1 MPNANRGLDG
11 DNGFYGVDTR
21 ANPATLK
28 AGMLQDANNVR
39 MDLQT
44 LQVRKGIKR
53 LLEAGTMATIG
64 RIYGTGVYVEKNGTE
79 NILLIGETGL
89 FKYNIST
96 GDVSSKYEYPYM
108 TVSGSTTRY
117 YRSVTQDQTQVIQA
131 AGKAYILRGEATRYI
146 NGSGAVGQRVVATNG
161 SNIVTV
167 TTTLPHGL
175 NVGDEFIIETPHV
188 ELNGPHGN
196 AGSYMVKTVPSLTS
210 FTYTIPV
217 NFNQN
222 QNGAYVIQVAK
233 PVLYF
238 DGTSVGVV
246 NQGIIDGT
254 LMGGTTPTACDF
266 PPTSKA
272 IYHKNRIYCKYS
284 KDEIAVSD
292 YLPDVDGNWKFD
304 LTIQALTVNQGDEQE
319 IVGFYP
325 WTRDEIL
332 VFKTNS
338 IYAAKF
344 ADNTSSPDVILAES
358 YVRSLTFDLGCVAGR
373 SIANVGGVVFFLS
386 SKGIYALEPQLDTNL
401 LSNTQPLSLAIQKY
415 INRINQNYVHKSI
428 GIVYG
433 GRYYLGVP
441 VDEKSEINYVFVY
454 NINNK
459 QWESIDTYPDEIAS
473 FTNIDFQSP
482 YAIWEGDTS
491 RTSLYITYDWDAND
505 SGRTPSANLLTS
517 GGKIKIG
524 DIYGGYFPYNV
535 GLNQNGFTSLG
546 HTTEFWNAI
555 DFQLTP
561 ESGVFTIADIIAN
574 GDNVPNAEVI
584 IQGRVRSE
592 LSEAPTS
599 DIDIVGI
606 GSLKWSAITSLNFQ
620 NLFTSIYENERRLFT
635 IDPSNGLF
643 LLEEYDFD
651 EYGQP
656 IGSLSFAD
664 YGELGIPFDFKFK
677 IADYESQQIKGYAKT
692 RRYEFNSLQDKR
704 FSTITVDMD
713 FEQTGSVQTAAYAY
727 NPDSYK
733 ILDTTSAD
741 NAEDKTNSF
750 PVRKV
755 AVGLDVEIKS
765 ITGRPI
771 IRSILVEANPVG
783 RNVKNKD

>member
-28 AGMLQDANNVR
+28 TGMLQDAKNVR

-53 LLEAGTMATIG
+53 LLESGTMATVG
-64 RIYGTGVYVEKNGTE
+64 KIYGTGVYVEKDGTE
-79 NILLIGETGL
+79 TILLVGETGL

-96 GDVSSKYEYPYM
+96 GAVSSKYEYPYM
-108 TVSGSTTRY
+108 TVGGSTTKY
-117 YRSVTQDQTQVIQA
+117 YRSVTEDQTQVIQA

-146 NGSGAVGQRVVATNG
+146 NGSGAVGQRVVGTNN
-161 SNIVTV
+161 SDIVTV
-167 TTTLPHGL
+167 TCTLPHGFV
-175 NVGDEFIIETPHV
+175 VGSEFVIETPHA
-188 ELNGPHGN
+188 ELNGPYGN
-196 AGSYMVKTVPSLTS
+196 SGNFMVKTVISSTS

-217 NFNQN
+217 PFNEN
-222 QNGAYVIQVAK
+222 NHGAYVIQVAK
-233 PVLYF
+233 PVLCF
-238 DGTSVGVV
+238 DGTVVSVVK
-246 NQGIIDGT
+246 QGIIDGT
-254 LMGGTTPTACDF
+254 LMGGTTPTECDF
-266 PPTSKA
+266 PPTSRA
-272 IYHKNRIYCKYS
+272 VYHKNRIYCKYS

-292 YLPDVDGNWKFD
+292 YLPDVNGNWKFD
-304 LTIQALTVNQGDEQE
+304 LTIQALSVNQGDEQE

-325 WTRDEIL
+325 YTRDEIL

-358 YVRSLTFDLGCVAGR
+358 YVRSLTFDLGCVAGK

-415 INRINQNYVHKSI
+415 IDRINQNHVNKSI
-428 GIVYG
+428 GIVFG

-441 VDEKSEINYVFVY
+441 IDGNSEINHVFVY

-459 QWESIDTYPDEIAS
+459 QWESIDTYPDDIAS

-482 YAIWEGDTS
+482 YAIWESNTS
-491 RTSLYITYDWDAND
+491 KTSLYITYDWDAND
-505 SGRTPSANLLTS
+505 SGQTPSSNLLTA
-517 GGKIKIG
+517 GGKILVG
-524 DIYGGYFPYNV
+524 DIYGGYFPYTT
-535 GLNQNGFTSLG
+535 GLKQSDSMNFGATE
-546 HTTEFWNAI
+546 EFWNAVN
-555 DFQLTP
+555 FPLTP
-561 ESGVFTIADIIAN
+561 ESGVFTIAEIITN

-584 IQGRVRSE
+584 IQGRERTE

-599 DIDIVGI
+599 DIGMVGI
-606 GSLKWSAITSLNFQ
+606 GSLKWSAVTSLNFQ
-620 NLFTSIYENERRLFT
+620 NLFTSIYNNERRLFT
-635 IDPSNGLF
+635 IDPLNGLF

-656 IGSLSFAD
+656 VNSLSFAD

-713 FEQTGSVQTAAYAY
+713 FEQTGSVQTAAYSY

-783 RNVKNKD
+783 RNIKNKD

>member
-28 AGMLQDANNVR
+28 AGMLQDAKNVR

-44 LQVRKGIKR
+44 LQIRKGIKR
-53 LLEAGTMATIG
+53 LLEAGTMATVG
-64 RIYGTGVYVEKNGTE
+64 KIYGTGVYVEKDGTE
-79 NILLIGETGL
+79 NIILIGETGL
-89 FKYNIST
+89 YKYNISS
-96 GDVSSKYEYPYM
+96 GAVSSKYEYPYI
-108 TVSGSTTRY
+108 TVGASNTKY

-131 AGKAYILRGEATRYI
+131 AGKAYILRGEATGYI
-146 NGSGAVGQRVVATNG
+146 NGNGAVGQRVVSTNA
-161 SNIVTV
+161 STEVTV
-167 TTTLPHGL
+167 TCVLPHGFS
-175 NVGDEFIIETPHV
+175 VGSEFVIETAHPQ
-188 ELNGPHGN
+188 LS
-196 AGSYMVKTVPSLTS
+196 GSFMVKTVINLTS
-210 FTYTIPV
+210 FTYTLGTIFA
-217 NFNQN
+217 NHTGN
-222 QNGAYVIQVAK
+222 YVIQVAK
-233 PVLYF
+233 PVLCF
-238 DGTSVGVV
+238 DGVSVLPVTQGV
-246 NQGIIDGT
+246 IDGT
-254 LMGGTTPTACDF
+254 IQGGTTPTSCDF

-272 IYHKNRIYCKYS
+272 VYHKNRIYCKYS
-284 KDEIAVSD
+284 RDEIAVSD
-292 YLPDVDGNWKFD
+292 YLPDVNGDWKFD
-304 LTIQALTVNQGDEQE
+304 LTIQALSINQGDEQD

-401 LSNTQPLSLAIQKY
+401 LSNTQPLSLAIQRY
-415 INRINQNYVHKSI
+415 IDRINQNYVHKSI
-428 GIVYG
+428 GIVFG

-441 VDEKSEINYVFVY
+441 MDEKSEINHVFVY
-454 NINNK
+454 NISNK
-459 QWESIDTYPDEIAS
+459 QWESIDTYPDDIAS
-473 FTNIDFQSP
+473 FTKIDFQSP
-482 YAIWEGDTS
+482 YAIWENNTS
-491 RTSLYITYDWDAND
+491 KTSLYITYDWDAND
-505 SGRTPSANLLTS
+505 SGRTPSSNLLTA
-517 GGKIKIG
+517 GGKIKVG
-524 DIYGGYFPYNV
+524 DIYGGYFPYTT
-535 GLNQNGFTSLG
+535 GLRQGDSMNFGQ
-546 HTTEFWNAI
+546 TEGFWNAI
-555 DFQLTP
+555 NFPLTP
-561 ESGVFTIADIIAN
+561 ESGVFTIAEIITN
-574 GDNVPNAEVI
+574 GDNVPNAEII
-584 IQGRVRSE
+584 IQGRERTE
-592 LSEAPTS
+592 LSVAPTS

-620 NLFTSIYENERRLFT
+620 NLFTSIYSNERRLFT
-635 IDPSNGLF
+635 IDPANGLF

-651 EYGQP
+651 EYGEP
-656 IGSLSFAD
+656 ISSLSFGD
-664 YGELGIPFDFKFK
+664 YDARGIPFDFKFK

-713 FEQTGSVQTAAYAY
+713 FEQTGSVQTAAYSY

-733 ILDTTSAD
+733 ILDTTSAS

-783 RNVKNKD
+783 RNIKNKD

>member
-44 LQVRKGIKR
+44 LQIRKGIKR
-53 LLEAGTMATIG
+53 LFEAGTMTTIG
-64 RIYGTGVYVEKNGTE
+64 KVYGTGVYVEKDGTE
-79 NILLIGETGL
+79 NILIIGHTGL
-89 FKYNIST
+89 FKYNISS
-96 GDVSSKYEYPYM
+96 GEVSSKYEYPYI
-108 TVSGSTTRY
+108 TVGNTKY

-131 AGKAYILRGEATRYI
+131 AGKAYILRGEATEYV
-146 NGSGAVGQRVVATNG
+146 NGNGAVGQRVVSTNA
-161 SNIVTV
+161 STEVTV
-167 TTTLPHGL
+167 TCVLPHGFS
-175 NVGDEFIIETPHV
+175 VGSEFVIETDHPQ
-188 ELNGPHGN
+188 LS
-196 AGSYMVKTVPSLTS
+196 GSFMVNTVINLTS
-210 FTYTIPV
+210 FTYKLVAPYANHTG
-217 NFNQN
+217 N
-222 QNGAYVIQVAK
+222 YVIQVAK
-233 PVLYF
+233 PVLCF
-238 DGTSVGVV
+238 DGVSVFAVTQGV
-246 NQGIIDGT
+246 IDGT
-254 LMGGTTPTACDF
+254 IQGGTTPTSCDF

-272 IYHKNRIYCKYS
+272 VYHKNRIYCKYS
-284 KDEIAVSD
+284 RDEIAVSD
-292 YLPDVDGNWKFD
+292 YLPDVNGDWKFD
-304 LTIQALTVNQGDEQE
+304 LTIQALSVNQGDEQD

-344 ADNTSSPDVILAES
+344 ADNTSSPDIILAES

-386 SKGIYALEPQLDTNL
+386 AKGIYALEPQLDTNL

-415 INRINQNYVHKSI
+415 IDRINQNYVSKSI
-428 GIVYG
+428 GIVFG

-441 VDEKSEINYVFVY
+441 MDDSSEINHVFVY

-459 QWESIDTYPDEIAS
+459 QWESIDTYPSNIAS

-482 YAIWEGDTS
+482 YAIWQGNTS
-491 RTSLYITYDWDAND
+491 KTSLYITYDWDAND
-505 SGRTPSANLLTS
+505 SGRTPPSTLLTA

-524 DIYGGYFPYNV
+524 DIYGGYFPYKT
-535 GLNQNGFTSLG
+535 GLRQGDPMNFGVTQ
-546 HTTEFWNAI
+546 EFWNAI
-555 DFQLTP
+555 NFPLTP
-561 ESGVFTIADIIAN
+561 ESGVFTITEIITN

-584 IQGRVRSE
+584 IQGRERTE

-599 DIDIVGI
+599 DIGIVGI
-606 GSLKWSAITSLNFQ
+606 GSLKWSSITSLNFQ
-620 NLFTSIYENERRLFT
+620 NLFTSIYKNERRLFT
-635 IDPSNGLF
+635 IDSLNGLF

-656 IGSLSFAD
+656 ISSLSFAD

-677 IADYESQQIKGYAKT
+677 IADYESQQINGYAKT

-713 FEQTGSVQTAAYAY
+713 FEQVGSVQTAAYSY

-733 ILDTTSAD
+733 ILDTSSAS
-741 NAEDKTNSF
+741 NAEDKTNTF

-783 RNVKNKD
+783 RNIKNKD

>member
-28 AGMLQDANNVR
+28 AGMLQDAKNVR

-44 LQVRKGIKR
+44 LQVRKGIRR
-53 LLEAGTMATIG
+53 LLESGTMATIG

-89 FKYNIST
+89 YKYNIST

-146 NGSGAVGQRVVATNG
+146 NGSGAVGQRVVSTNG
-161 SNIVTV
+161 STTVTV
-167 TTTLPHGL
+167 TTNLPHGL
-175 NVGDEFIIETPHV
+175 VVGSEFIIETQHAQ
-188 ELNGPHGN
+188 LNG
-196 AGSYMVKTVPSLTS
+196 SFMVASVINGTS
-210 FTYTIPV
+210 FTYKIPV
-217 NFNQN
+217 EFANH
-222 QNGAYVIQVAK
+222 NGDYVIQVAK

-238 DGTSVGVV
+238 DGTAVGVV

-254 LMGGTTPTACDF
+254 IMGGTTPTSCDF

-304 LTIQALTVNQGDEQE
+304 LTIQALSVNQGDEQD

-358 YVRSLTFDLGCVAGR
+358 YVRSLTFDLGCVAGK

-415 INRINQNYVHKSI
+415 IDRINQNYVHKSI

-441 VDEKSEINYVFVY
+441 IDEKSEINHVFVY

-459 QWESIDTYPDEIAS
+459 QWESIDTYPDDIAS

-482 YAIWEGDTS
+482 YAIWENNTS
-491 RTSLYITYDWDAND
+491 KTSLYITYDWDAND
-505 SGRTPSANLLTS
+505 SGRTPAANLLTS

-524 DIYGGYFPYNV
+524 DISGGYFPYKV
-535 GLNQNGFTSLG
+535 GLKQTGFTSLG
-546 HTTEFWNAI
+546 NTDEFWNAI
-555 DFQLTP
+555 NFPLTP
-561 ESGVFTIADIIAN
+561 ESGVFTIAEIITN

-584 IQGRVRSE
+584 IQGRERTE

-620 NLFTSIYENERRLFT
+620 NLFTSIYNNERRLLT

-664 YGELGIPFDFKFK
+664 YGEQGIPFDFKFK

-704 FSTITVDMD
+704 FSTVTVDMD
-713 FEQTGSVQTAAYAY
+713 FEETGAVQTAAYSY

-733 ILDTTSAD
+733 ILDTTSAS

>member
-53 LLEAGTMATIG
+53 LFETGTMSTIG
-64 RIYGTGVYVEKNGTE
+64 RIYGTGVYVDKNGVE
-79 NILLIGETGL
+79 KILLVCETGL
-89 FKYNIST
+89 YTHNINT
-96 GDVSSKYEYPYM
+96 GETSSKYEFPYM
-108 TVSGSTTRY
+108 TVSGSSTRY
-117 YRSVTQDQTQVIQA
+117 YRSVTQEQTQVIQA

-146 NGSGAVGQRVVATNG
+146 NGSGAVGQRMVATNG

-167 TTTLPHGL
+167 TCTLPHGFV
-175 NVGDEFIIETPHV
+175 VGDEFIIETPHA

-196 AGSYMVKTVPSLTS
+196 SGNFMVNSVISATS

-217 NFNQN
+217 NYNQN

-233 PVLYF
+233 PVLCF
-238 DGTSVGVV
+238 DGNTVTVV

-254 LMGGTTPTACDF
+254 LMGGTTPTSCDF

-292 YLPDVDGNWKFD
+292 YLPDVNGNWKFD
-304 LTIQALTVNQGDEQE
+304 LTIQALSVNQGDEQD

-358 YVRSLTFDLGCVAGR
+358 YVRSLTFDLGCVAGK

-415 INRINQNYVHKSI
+415 IDRINQTYVHKAI

-441 VDEKSEINYVFVY
+441 IDDKSEINHVFVY

-459 QWESIDTYPDEIAS
+459 QWESVDTYPDNVAS
-473 FTNIDFQSP
+473 FEDIDFESP
-482 YAIWEGDTS
+482 YAIWQSNTS
-491 RTSLYITYDWDAND
+491 KTSLYVTYGWDAND
-505 SGRTPSANLLTS
+505 SGRNPVPNLLS
-517 GGKIKIG
+517 AGGKIKIG
-524 DIYGGYFPYNV
+524 DINGGYFPYKV
-535 GLNQNGFTSLG
+535 GVNQSDSLSFG
-546 HTTEFWNAI
+546 HTEEFWNAI
-555 DFQLTP
+555 NFQLTP
-561 ESGVFTIADIIAN
+561 ESGVFTIAEVITN

-584 IQGRVRSE
+584 IQGRERIE
-592 LSEAPTS
+592 LSEEVTS
-599 DIDIVGI
+599 DIGIVGI
-606 GSLKWSAITSLNFQ
+606 GTLKWSSISSLNFQ
-620 NLFTSIYENERRLFT
+620 NLFTSIYQNERRLFT
-635 IDPSNGLF
+635 IDGVNGMF
-643 LLEEYDFD
+643 LMEEQDFD
-651 EYGQP
+651 EFGNSV
-656 IGSLSFAD
+656 GSLSFGD
-664 YGELGIPFDFKFK
+664 YDATGIPFDFKFK
-677 IADYESQQIKGYAKT
+677 QADYESQQIKGYAKT
-692 RRYEFNSLQDKR
+692 RRYEFNTLQDKR

-713 FEQTGSVQTAAYAY
+713 FEETGAVQTAAYSY

-733 ILDTTSAD
+733 ILDTTSAS
-741 NAEDKTNSF
+741 NAEDKTNTF

-783 RNVKNKD
+783 RNIKNKD